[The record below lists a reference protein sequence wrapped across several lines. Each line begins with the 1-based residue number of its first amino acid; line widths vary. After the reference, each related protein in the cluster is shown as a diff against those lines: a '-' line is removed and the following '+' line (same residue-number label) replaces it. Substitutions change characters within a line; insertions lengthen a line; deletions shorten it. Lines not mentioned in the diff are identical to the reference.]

1 MQSDTN
7 KKPIRK
13 RQTTVSVYP
22 GVKMLLKEYIRQS
35 QDAELGYTS
44 RHIVSRLIEFAITHD
59 ALNLNK

>member
-7 KKPIRK
+7 KKDSRK

-35 QDAELGYTS
+35 HDAELGYTS

>member
-1 MQSDTN
+1 MQSDTS
-7 KKPIRK
+7 KKAIRE

-22 GVKMLLKEYIRQS
+22 GIKMLLKEYIRQS
-35 QDAELGYTS
+35 KDAELGYTS